1 PGGAFV
7 FPNWPVTLTSFNLF
21 PLVAEGVPNAGVI
34 GTFNGTRAAVMHGN
48 ATPPLLLPFDPGA
61 QPLLAATPPNAIPQR
76 PDPTHP
82 GQTSLGV
89 DPSSIFGTLSKAA
102 TPNTMLPL
110 FAQPSLGDI
119 DQDGTPDV
127 VASGGS
133 LNLAI
138 NLQQKGNTGLRGDN
152 LIAMW
157 SGKTG
162 AMLPA
167 SPMVLED
174 FTFFNS
180 QAIADLDGDNY

>member
-1 PGGAFV
+1 
-7 FPNWPVTLTSFNLF
+7 
-21 PLVAEGVPNAGVI
+21 AEGVPNAGVI
-34 GTFNGTRAAVMHGN
+34 GSFGGALAAVMHGN
-48 ATPPLLLPFDPGA
+48 ATLPLILPADPGV
-61 QPLLAATPPNAIPQR
+61 QTHLADTPPNAIPQR
-76 PDPTHP
+76 PDPDMP
-82 GQTSLGV
+82 GSILMGV
-89 DPSSIFGTLSKAA
+89 DPAAIFGPLSNAP
-102 TPNTMLPL
+102 TPNTMFPL

-127 VASGGS
+127 IASGGS

-138 NLQQKGNTGLRGDN
+138 NLQGTSSTPGANDN
-152 LIAMW
+152 NLLAIW

-180 QAIADLDGDNY
+180 